1 MTWRFIDADRIDG
14 YYSAALFESIA
25 KHVGAGRTD
34 ETILFW
40 RVRTP
45 VVYLGYHQYVEDEI
59 HEDYCVA
66 NDIPVIR
73 RVLGGGCGF
82 CDENQILFS
91 VIGREAGG
99 VISPDIH
106 DAYSR
111 VLGGVVSALEA
122 LGCDGELEPAR
133 NAVYSGGRKI
143 SGNAQG
149 RFDGAVLVNGSFLL
163 DFDFDEMDRVLK
175 DPIKNLAS
183 DVRYA
188 RDGMIT
194 LSDLLGRRGYEIG
207 HVKEALKR
215 GFEDALEVNAEQGVL
230 AESETQLASCLVEW
244 HRSRDWVYRMDDKR
258 RKRVGRKIEILKDVY
273 SHSSMR

>member
-1 MTWRFIDADRIDG
+1 MTWRFIDAGRIDG

-25 KHVGAGRTD
+25 KHVGAGMAD

-45 VVYLGYHQYVEDEI
+45 VVYLGYHQYVEDEV

-66 NDIPVIR
+66 NDIQVIR

-99 VISPDIH
+99 VISPDIGN
-106 DAYSR
+106 AYSR

-133 NAVYSGGRKI
+133 NAVYSGRRKI

-163 DFDFDEMDRVLK
+163 DFDFDEMARVLK
-175 DPIKNLAS
+175 DPTKNLAA
-183 DVRYA
+183 DVLYA

-194 LSDLLGRRGYEIG
+194 LSDLLGRRGYDICGVSE
-207 HVKEALKR
+207 VLKM
-215 GFEDALEVNAEQGVL
+215 GFEDALGVTTVCG
-230 AESETQLASCLVEW
+230 APTDSEDLLASRLADR

-258 RKRVGRKIEILKDVY
+258 RKRLGRKRQVD
-273 SHSSMR
+273 